1 MTEALP
7 QLSARPVLV
16 VDFGA
21 QYAQL
26 IARRVREANVYSE
39 VVPHTMSAAE
49 MLAKNPAAIVLSGGP
64 SSVYAEGAPALD
76 AALLTAGVPVFG
88 MCYGFQAM
96 VQALGG
102 TVAHTGL
109 GEYGSTL
116 ATVSD
121 LSSTLFNGQVA
132 EQSVWMSHGD
142 SVTEAPPGMKVTDL
156 GKSGRTF
163 RVNFVKDDEIMSG
176 LVDFA
181 EKNHIHNAHFSGLGA
196 LSKGTFG
203 WTDVERGLGQKKV
216 ELNQEAE
223 VVSFLGSISTNN
235 QGQVTVHGHGSV
247 AIQDGSVKGGHWFE
261 AHVGII
267 AEIFVTE
274 EEATPEPVK

>member
-1 MTEALP
+1 MNRATTSSFLLAMLCATGVAVFP
-7 QLSARPVLV
+7 GHIVR
-16 VDFGA
+16 A
-21 QYAQL
+21 QQ
-26 IARRVREANVYSE
+26 
-39 VVPHTMSAAE
+39 
-49 MLAKNPAAIVLSGGP
+49 PAAQAP
-64 SSVYAEGAPALD
+64 TPEGYMPRGWRPAP
-76 AALLTAGVPVFG
+76 G
-88 MCYGFQAM
+88 QA
-96 VQALGG
+96 
-102 TVAHTGL
+102 
-109 GEYGSTL
+109 
-116 ATVSD
+116 
-121 LSSTLFNGQVA
+121 
-132 EQSVWMSHGD
+132 
-142 SVTEAPPGMKVTDL
+142 PGMKATDL

-216 ELNQEAE
+216 EVNQEAE

-247 AIQDGSVKGGHWFE
+247 ALQDGSVKGGHWFE